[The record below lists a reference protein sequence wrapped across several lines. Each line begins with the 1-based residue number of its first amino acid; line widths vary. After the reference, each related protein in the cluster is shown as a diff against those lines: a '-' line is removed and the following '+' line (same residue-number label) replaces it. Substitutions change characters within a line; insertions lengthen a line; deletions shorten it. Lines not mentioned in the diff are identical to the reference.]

1 MIEISIIVSILLI
14 IILFVIF
21 LSKKYNNSNNTNSD
35 NYNNSKEYNDN
46 QINNSNEYIFNKITD
61 QRLKYIESG
70 NIKTKKVMNI
80 EENKIFYSMLKIFN
94 DYNVNPQV
102 SFRAFL
108 KGEEDTETWKTFRD
122 FYCDFLITYKR
133 GSKINEPIAV
143 IEYHGGGHFGDTEN
157 KKKKVE
163 NNDYIREKLFN
174 KIGLKYFI
182 IKDYDIKM
190 KSGLIDEEK
199 LNSFINNINNIL
211 SNKIKEN

>member
-1 MIEISIIVSILLI
+1 MVEIAIAVSFLSI
-14 IILFVIF
+14 IILFLIF
-21 LSKKYNNSNNTNSD
+21 LSKKQNNSSC
-35 NYNNSKEYNDN
+35 KENNDN
-46 QINNSNEYIFNKITD
+46 QVNNDSKYIFNKITD

-80 EENKIFYSMLKIFN
+80 EENKIFYSMVKIFN
-94 DYNVNPQV
+94 DYNVNHQV

-122 FYCDFLITYKR
+122 FYCDFLVTYKR
-133 GSKINEPIAV
+133 GSKINEPVAV

-157 KKKKVE
+157 QKKRVE
-163 NNDYIREKLFN
+163 NNDYVREKLFN
-174 KIGLKYFI
+174 KIGLKYFV

-199 LNSFINNINNIL
+199 LNSFLNNINNIL
-211 SNKIKEN
+211 SNQIKQN

>member
-1 MIEISIIVSILLI
+1 MIEIAMAVSILSI
-14 IILFVIF
+14 IILFLIF
-21 LSKKYNNSNNTNSD
+21 LSKKQKDTNYKKDDNNQVNSND
-35 NYNNSKEYNDN
+35 K
-46 QINNSNEYIFNKITD
+46 YIFNKITD

-80 EENKIFYSMLKIFN
+80 EENKIFYSMVKILN
-94 DYNVNPQV
+94 NYNINPQV

-122 FYCDFLITYKR
+122 FYCDFLVTYKR
-133 GSKINEPIAV
+133 GSKINEPVAV

-157 KKKKVE
+157 QKKKVE
-163 NNDYIREKLFN
+163 NNDYVREKLFN

-182 IKDYDIKM
+182 IKDYEIKM

-199 LNSFINNINNIL
+199 LNLFLNNINNIL
-211 SNKIKEN
+211 SNQIKQN

>member
-1 MIEISIIVSILLI
+1 MIEIAMAVSILSI
-14 IILFVIF
+14 IILFLIF
-21 LSKKYNNSNNTNSD
+21 LSKKQKDTNYKKD
-35 NYNNSKEYNDN
+35 DDN
-46 QINNSNEYIFNKITD
+46 QVNNNDKYIFNKITD

-80 EENKIFYSMLKIFN
+80 EENKIFYSMVKILN
-94 DYNVNPQV
+94 NYNINPQV

-122 FYCDFLITYKR
+122 FYCDFLVTYKK
-133 GSKINEPIAV
+133 GSKINEPVAV

-157 KKKKVE
+157 QKKKVE
-163 NNDYIREKLFN
+163 NNDYVREKLFN

-199 LNSFINNINNIL
+199 LNLFLNDINNIL
-211 SNKIKEN
+211 SNQIKQN

>member
-1 MIEISIIVSILLI
+1 MVEIAIAVSFLSI
-14 IILFVIF
+14 IILFLIF
-21 LSKKYNNSNNTNSD
+21 LSKKQNNSSC
-35 NYNNSKEYNDN
+35 KENNDN
-46 QINNSNEYIFNKITD
+46 QVNNDSKYIFNKIID

-80 EENKIFYSMLKIFN
+80 IEENKIFYSMVKIFN

-122 FYCDFLITYKR
+122 FYCDFLVTYKR
-133 GSKINEPIAV
+133 GSKINEPVAV

-157 KKKKVE
+157 QKKRVE
-163 NNDYIREKLFN
+163 NNDYVREKLFN
-174 KIGLKYFI
+174 KIGLKYFV

-199 LNSFINNINNIL
+199 LNSFLNNINNIL
-211 SNKIKEN
+211 SNQIKQN

>member
-1 MIEISIIVSILLI
+1 MIEIAMAVSILSI
-14 IILFVIF
+14 IILFLIF
-21 LSKKYNNSNNTNSD
+21 LSKKQKDTNYKKDDDNQVNSND
-35 NYNNSKEYNDN
+35 K
-46 QINNSNEYIFNKITD
+46 YIFNKITD

-80 EENKIFYSMLKIFN
+80 EENKIFYSMVKILN
-94 DYNVNPQV
+94 NYNINPQV

-122 FYCDFLITYKR
+122 FYCDFLITYKK
-133 GSKINEPIAV
+133 GSKINEPVAV

-157 KKKKVE
+157 QKKKVE
-163 NNDYIREKLFN
+163 NNDYVREKLFN

-182 IKDYDIKM
+182 IKEYDIKM

-199 LNSFINNINNIL
+199 LNLFLNDINNIL
-211 SNKIKEN
+211 SNQIKQN

>member
-1 MIEISIIVSILLI
+1 MLEIAMAVSILSI
-14 IILFVIF
+14 IILFLIF
-21 LSKKYNNSNNTNSD
+21 LSKKQKDTNYKKDDDNQVNSND
-35 NYNNSKEYNDN
+35 K
-46 QINNSNEYIFNKITD
+46 YIFNKITD

-80 EENKIFYSMLKIFN
+80 EENKIFYSMVKILN
-94 DYNVNPQV
+94 NYNINPQV

-133 GSKINEPIAV
+133 GSKINEPVAV

-157 KKKKVE
+157 QKKKVE
-163 NNDYIREKLFN
+163 NNDYVREKLFN

-182 IKDYDIKM
+182 IKDYNIKM

-199 LNSFINNINNIL
+199 LNLFLNDINNIL
-211 SNKIKEN
+211 SNQIKQN

>member
-1 MIEISIIVSILLI
+1 MIEIAMAVSILSI
-14 IILFVIF
+14 IILFLIF
-21 LSKKYNNSNNTNSD
+21 LSKKQKDTNYKKDDNNQVNSND
-35 NYNNSKEYNDN
+35 K
-46 QINNSNEYIFNKITD
+46 YIFNKITD

-80 EENKIFYSMLKIFN
+80 EENKIFYSMVKILN
-94 DYNVNPQV
+94 NYNINPQV

-122 FYCDFLITYKR
+122 FYCDFLVTYKR
-133 GSKINEPIAV
+133 GSKINEPVAV

-157 KKKKVE
+157 QKKKVE
-163 NNDYIREKLFN
+163 NNDYVREKLFN

-182 IKDYDIKM
+182 IKDYEIKM

-199 LNSFINNINNIL
+199 LNSFLNDINNIL
-211 SNKIKEN
+211 SNQIKQN

>member
-1 MIEISIIVSILLI
+1 MVEIAIAVSFLSI
-14 IILFVIF
+14 IILFLIF
-21 LSKKYNNSNNTNSD
+21 LSKKQNNSSC
-35 NYNNSKEYNDN
+35 KENNDN
-46 QINNSNEYIFNKITD
+46 QVNNDSKYIFNKITD

-80 EENKIFYSMLKIFN
+80 EENKIFYSMVKIFN

-122 FYCDFLITYKR
+122 FYCDFLVTYKR
-133 GSKINEPIAV
+133 GSKINEPVAV

-157 KKKKVE
+157 QKKRVE
-163 NNDYIREKLFN
+163 NNDYVREKLFN
-174 KIGLKYFI
+174 KIGLKYFV

-199 LNSFINNINNIL
+199 LNSFLNNINNIL
-211 SNKIKEN
+211 SNQIKQN

>member
-1 MIEISIIVSILLI
+1 MIEIAMAVSILSI
-14 IILFVIF
+14 IILFLIF
-21 LSKKYNNSNNTNSD
+21 LSKKQKDTNYKKD
-35 NYNNSKEYNDN
+35 DDN
-46 QINNSNEYIFNKITD
+46 QVNNNDKYIFNKITD

-80 EENKIFYSMLKIFN
+80 EENKIFYSMVKILN
-94 DYNVNPQV
+94 NYNINPQV

-122 FYCDFLITYKR
+122 FYCDFLVTYKK
-133 GSKINEPIAV
+133 GSKINEPVAV

-157 KKKKVE
+157 QKKKVE
-163 NNDYIREKLFN
+163 NNDYVREKLFN

-182 IKDYDIKM
+182 IKEYDIKM

-199 LNSFINNINNIL
+199 LNLFLNDINNIL
-211 SNKIKEN
+211 SNQIKQN

>member
-1 MIEISIIVSILLI
+1 MIEIAMAVSILSI
-14 IILFVIF
+14 IILFLIF
-21 LSKKYNNSNNTNSD
+21 LSKKQKDSSSKKDDDNQVNNSD
-35 NYNNSKEYNDN
+35 K
-46 QINNSNEYIFNKITD
+46 YIFNKITD

-80 EENKIFYSMLKIFN
+80 EENKIFYSMVKILN
-94 DYNVNPQV
+94 NYNINPQV

-122 FYCDFLITYKR
+122 FYCDFLVTYKK
-133 GSKINEPIAV
+133 GSKINEPVAV

-157 KKKKVE
+157 QKKKVE
-163 NNDYIREKLFN
+163 NNDYVREKLFN

-190 KSGLIDEEK
+190 KSGLIEEEK
-199 LNSFINNINNIL
+199 LNLFLNDINNIL
-211 SNKIKEN
+211 SNELKQN

>member
-1 MIEISIIVSILLI
+1 MIEIAMAVSILSI
-14 IILFVIF
+14 IILFLIF
-21 LSKKYNNSNNTNSD
+21 LSKKQKDTNYKKDDNNQVNSND
-35 NYNNSKEYNDN
+35 K
-46 QINNSNEYIFNKITD
+46 YIFNKITD

-80 EENKIFYSMLKIFN
+80 EENKIFYSMVKILN
-94 DYNVNPQV
+94 NYNINPQV

-122 FYCDFLITYKR
+122 FYCDFLVTYKR
-133 GSKINEPIAV
+133 GSKINEPVAV

-157 KKKKVE
+157 QKKKVE
-163 NNDYIREKLFN
+163 NNDYVREKLFN

-182 IKDYDIKM
+182 IKDYEIKM

-199 LNSFINNINNIL
+199 LNSFLNNINNIL
-211 SNKIKEN
+211 SNQIKQN

>member
-1 MIEISIIVSILLI
+1 MIEIAMAVSILSI
-14 IILFVIF
+14 IILFLIF
-21 LSKKYNNSNNTNSD
+21 LSKKQKDTNYKKD
-35 NYNNSKEYNDN
+35 DDN
-46 QINNSNEYIFNKITD
+46 QVNNNDKYIFSKITD

-80 EENKIFYSMLKIFN
+80 EENKIFYSMVKILN
-94 DYNVNPQV
+94 NYNINPQV

-122 FYCDFLITYKR
+122 FYCDFLITYKK
-133 GSKINEPIAV
+133 GSKINEPVAV

-157 KKKKVE
+157 QKKKVE
-163 NNDYIREKLFN
+163 NNDYVREKLFN

-199 LNSFINNINNIL
+199 LNLFLNDINNIL
-211 SNKIKEN
+211 SNQIKQN

>member
-1 MIEISIIVSILLI
+1 MIEIAIAVSILSI
-14 IILFVIF
+14 IILFLIF
-21 LSKKYNNSNNTNSD
+21 LSKKQKDTNYKKDDDNQVNSND
-35 NYNNSKEYNDN
+35 K
-46 QINNSNEYIFNKITD
+46 YIFNKITD

-80 EENKIFYSMLKIFN
+80 EENKIFYSMVKILN
-94 DYNVNPQV
+94 NYNINPQV

-122 FYCDFLITYKR
+122 FYCDFLVTYKR
-133 GSKINEPIAV
+133 GSKINEPVAV

-157 KKKKVE
+157 QKKKVE
-163 NNDYIREKLFN
+163 NNDYVREKLFN

-199 LNSFINNINNIL
+199 LNLFLNDINNIL
-211 SNKIKEN
+211 SNQIKQN

>member
-1 MIEISIIVSILLI
+1 MIEIAIAVSILSI
-14 IILFVIF
+14 IILFLIF
-21 LSKKYNNSNNTNSD
+21 LSKKQKDTNYKKDDDNQVNSND
-35 NYNNSKEYNDN
+35 K
-46 QINNSNEYIFNKITD
+46 YIFNKITD

-80 EENKIFYSMLKIFN
+80 EENKIFYSMVKILN
-94 DYNVNPQV
+94 NYNINPQV

-122 FYCDFLITYKR
+122 FYCDFLVTYKR
-133 GSKINEPIAV
+133 GSKINEPVAV

-157 KKKKVE
+157 QKKKVE
-163 NNDYIREKLFN
+163 NNDYVREKLFN

-182 IKDYDIKM
+182 IKEYDIKM

-199 LNSFINNINNIL
+199 LNLFLNDINNIL
-211 SNKIKEN
+211 SNQIKQN

>member
-1 MIEISIIVSILLI
+1 MIEIAMAVSILSI
-14 IILFVIF
+14 IILFLIF
-21 LSKKYNNSNNTNSD
+21 LSKKQKDTNYKKD
-35 NYNNSKEYNDN
+35 DDN
-46 QINNSNEYIFNKITD
+46 QVNNNDKYIFNKITD

-80 EENKIFYSMLKIFN
+80 EENKIFYSMVKILN
-94 DYNVNPQV
+94 NYNINPQV

-122 FYCDFLITYKR
+122 FYCDFLITYKK
-133 GSKINEPIAV
+133 GSKINEPVAV

-157 KKKKVE
+157 QKKKVE
-163 NNDYIREKLFN
+163 NNDYVREKLFN

-182 IKDYDIKM
+182 IKEYDIKM

-199 LNSFINNINNIL
+199 LNLFLNDINNIL
-211 SNKIKEN
+211 SNQIKQN

>member
-1 MIEISIIVSILLI
+1 MIEIAMAVSILSI
-14 IILFVIF
+14 IILFLIF
-21 LSKKYNNSNNTNSD
+21 LSKKQKDTNYKKDDNNQVNSND
-35 NYNNSKEYNDN
+35 K
-46 QINNSNEYIFNKITD
+46 YIFNKITD

-80 EENKIFYSMLKIFN
+80 EENKIFYSMVKILN
-94 DYNVNPQV
+94 NYNINPQV

-122 FYCDFLITYKR
+122 FYCDFLITYKK
-133 GSKINEPIAV
+133 GSKINEPVAV

-157 KKKKVE
+157 QKKKVE
-163 NNDYIREKLFN
+163 NNDYVREKLFN

-182 IKDYDIKM
+182 IKEYDIKM

-199 LNSFINNINNIL
+199 LNLFLNDINNIL
-211 SNKIKEN
+211 SNQIKQN

>member
-1 MIEISIIVSILLI
+1 MIEIAMAVSILSI
-14 IILFVIF
+14 IILFLIF
-21 LSKKYNNSNNTNSD
+21 LSKKQKDTNYKKD
-35 NYNNSKEYNDN
+35 DDN
-46 QINNSNEYIFNKITD
+46 QVNNNDKYIFNKITD

-80 EENKIFYSMLKIFN
+80 EENKIFYSMVKILN
-94 DYNVNPQV
+94 NYNINPQV

-122 FYCDFLITYKR
+122 FYCDFLITYKK
-133 GSKINEPIAV
+133 GSKINEPVAV

-157 KKKKVE
+157 QKKKVE
-163 NNDYIREKLFN
+163 NNDYVREKLFN

-199 LNSFINNINNIL
+199 LNLFLNDINNIL
-211 SNKIKEN
+211 SNQIKQN